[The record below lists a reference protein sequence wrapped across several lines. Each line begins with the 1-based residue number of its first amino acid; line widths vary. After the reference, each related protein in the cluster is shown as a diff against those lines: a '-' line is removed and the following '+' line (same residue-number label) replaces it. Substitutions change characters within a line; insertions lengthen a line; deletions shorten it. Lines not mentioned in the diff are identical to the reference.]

1 MRILFPFVWWQE
13 MKLYR
18 YFRRWH
24 EFPNGMPTLN
34 RFRIQCWM
42 WNFEIQ
48 FLPLVFHQNL
58 QFYGWL
64 EETAHLHFAGPLSSV
79 SPASPVPQTQSWPS
93 WTGKRIPVYAGR
105 NGLEFILL
113 SRIECPGMSRDTNF
127 PTEASGWWTAST
139 VYIHTIKLGSTSF
152 LIFIPVFYQ
161 AWSPDLNPTAFGGS
175 CDKNSYS
182 LFGVTLPLHTS
193 FSPHSPS
200 GSIFLGHFQPSD
212 TAPYALIFLNTST
225 AAWNLLTETGSKH
238 PA

>member
-48 FLPLVFHQNL
+48 FLPLEFHQNL

-79 SPASPVPQTQSWPS
+79 SPASPVPRTQSWPS

-152 LIFIPVFYQ
+152 LIFIPVFLSGLEPGPKPYCIWRKLWQ
-161 AWSPDLNPTAFGGS
+161 EQ
-175 CDKNSYS
+175 
-182 LFGVTLPLHTS
+182 LFPVRC
-193 FSPHSPS
+193 HSPS
-200 GSIFLGHFQPSD
+200 SHLLFSSLSLRQHLFGSLSAQWHCAICSHLPE
-212 TAPYALIFLNTST
+212 Y
-225 AAWNLLTETGSKH
+225 
-238 PA
+238 